1 MTMKTLPKYR
11 VKSRI
16 VTRNGGELTVEVSL
30 VDNET
35 KILDTILAVE
45 GVQDASL
52 VSYEGEFGL

>member
-1 MTMKTLPKYR
+1 
-11 VKSRI
+11 